1 MESILP
7 RKQKTSFTHIGYSI
21 EPANVSTWRGLHVI
35 APNFIGWWGAFRRK
49 AVCEN
54 LSPLWVTEKR
64 TTYVEKDPSGRGPFG
79 SLRHHAEREPFLRPA
94 GGPAPWSK
102 NPGRGKLHSGRR
114 GHASDLRESA
124 LSSSSTRIVT
134 SRRSRLS
141 PSRTDHRRPT
151 SSYCPS
157 FAGDEKAVRGSLDQ
171 RRASRRVVPDCCLF
185 RGQSSRYRARRLTL
199 PI

>member
-21 EPANVSTWRGLHVI
+21 EPADVSTWRGLHVI
-35 APNFIGWWGAFRRK
+35 APNFIGWWGGFSKKGGLRK
-49 AVCEN
+49 SVSAVGN
-54 LSPLWVTEKR
+54 RKT
-64 TTYVEKDPSGRGPFG
+64 DNIRGERSFGEGTFG

-141 PSRTDHRRPT
+141 PSRTDRRRPT

-185 RGQSSRYRARRLTL
+185 RGQSSRYRLVG
-199 PI
+199 